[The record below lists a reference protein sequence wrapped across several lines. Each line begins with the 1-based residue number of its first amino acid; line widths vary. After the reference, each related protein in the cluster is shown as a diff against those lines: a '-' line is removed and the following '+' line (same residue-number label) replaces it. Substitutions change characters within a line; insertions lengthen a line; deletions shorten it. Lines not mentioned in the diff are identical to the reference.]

1 MLIGIQAFI
10 VPFEM
15 ACDVSASMTINSP
28 ASSVRCVDDNVDAD
42 SDDDFKISLT
52 ESYLH
57 CVVHTRPHTHEP
69 HTARKPDLLLPP
81 SLERYACQ
89 NGIKRTAFS
98 HTSNDRALKVTST
111 DPTLSIAAPIHTASP
126 DHRITLTTCSSKST
140 KSSKFPYIHPY
151 QRPRTDPPSLSFP
164 STSRAAMHAA
174 RLWASHRFNHLDLTV
189 APDFLSEKASNAYE
203 AAIQMELCILWKN
216 ALSKHL
222 LRLEQQ
228 HAVVTFSKEFRAME
242 GLVRE
247 LRRRV
252 VGICSVEV
260 GRGKGRN
267 VDGGGKGGMKQ
278 KQKQKQQVGGGEQAA
293 QQNPKP
299 QPHPQ
304 QRGSEQHQRVP
315 VPSSG
320 PFERSKEPNRGFG
333 QNTKVIPFQK
343 EGAAPSQK
351 LSETLKRKKPVE
363 FIDLEAKQDVV
374 PQTKKRFI
382 EVVDLEAKQDVVP
395 QSKKRAV
402 ELVELEEEEDGAS
415 RAKKAKTDV

>member
-28 ASSVRCVDDNVDAD
+28 ASSVRCVEDNVDAD

-98 HTSNDRALKVTST
+98 HTSNDRSLKVTST

-126 DHRITLTTCSSKST
+126 DHRITVTTYSSKST
-140 KSSKFPYIHPY
+140 KSSKLPYFHPY
-151 QRPRTDPPSLSFP
+151 QRPQTEAPSPSVP

-174 RLWASHRFNHLDLTV
+174 RLWAGLRFNHLDMTV

-203 AAIQMELCILWKN
+203 AAIQMELCILWKY

-228 HAVVTFSKEFRAME
+228 HAVVTFSKDFRAME

-252 VGICSVEV
+252 VGMRSVEV
-260 GRGKGRN
+260 GRGKGKN
-267 VDGGGKGGMKQ
+267 VAGGAKGGIGPWRGLDEG
-278 KQKQKQQVGGGEQAA
+278 QQVS

-299 QPHPQ
+299 QSQRQPQ
-304 QRGSEQHQRVP
+304 QRRPKQHQHDPVLARVA
-315 VPSSG
+315 
-320 PFERSKEPNRGFG
+320 FERSREPNRGFG
-333 QNTKVIPFQK
+333 PSTTVFPFEKDEAKSSEKLNGEKPAKV
-343 EGAAPSQK
+343 
-351 LSETLKRKKPVE
+351 V
-363 FIDLEAKQDVV
+363 DLDAKQDAV
-374 PQTKKRFI
+374 PQTKKQP
-382 EVVDLEAKQDVVP
+382 VDVLELKGTEDREP
-395 QSKKRAV
+395 LTKKV
-402 ELVELEEEEDGAS
+402 
-415 RAKKAKTDV
+415 KM